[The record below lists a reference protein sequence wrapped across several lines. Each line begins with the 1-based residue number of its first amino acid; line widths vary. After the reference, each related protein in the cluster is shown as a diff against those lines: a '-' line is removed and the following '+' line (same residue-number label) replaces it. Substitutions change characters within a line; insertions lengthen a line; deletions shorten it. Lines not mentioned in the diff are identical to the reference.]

1 MKKGLIGF
9 WLFVPLLLAC
19 STSHLSTKERLEKN
33 SLIAQQVKN
42 QVDSLDFDAEVT
54 YMYPSR
60 GLGRALDYGWNVRVK
75 GDSIYSYLPYFG
87 RAYQL
92 PYGGGKG
99 LNFSCPIQSSKIHR
113 DGKGKI
119 RATFY
124 ARNDEDRYIYTFDIY
139 GNGNFDL
146 NIRADERDQIN
157 FTGKLNL
164 DRK

>member
-60 GLGRALDYGWNVRVK
+60 GLGRALDYGWNVRIK
-75 GDSIYSYLPYFG
+75 NDSVYSYLPYYG

-99 LNFSCPIQSSKIHR
+99 LNFSCPVQSYKIHQNG
-113 DGKGKI
+113 DGKIKVV
-119 RATFY
+119 FNV
-124 ARNDEDRYIYTFDIY
+124 RNEEDRYVYTFYIY
-139 GNGNFDL
+139 NNGSFDL
-146 NIRADERDQIN
+146 NVFANQREQIN